1 MIPLGKVS
9 VFAASSW
16 GGFFLEQRMAKL
28 YAEIAKMEAQDDG
41 TVKVWGYASSEAVD
55 SDGEIIAAEAMKA
68 AIPDYMKFGAVR
80 EMHGSNAA
88 GTAIE
93 INVENDGRTF
103 FGAHIVDPVAVTK
116 VKTGVYKGFSIG
128 GSVTARDELNKSQIT
143 GLKLTEISLVDRP
156 ANPDAVFTCYK
167 ADKPKDEEEA
177 DKDDKPSDKSAEE
190 KGDKPKDGDKEPEAE
205 EKDGKDDKKDDE
217 EEDDKKDEAE
227 KSASVNLSESEIAIL
242 KAVLAKAE
250 KPKDEPVAKSMW
262 QVKSLADVLMS
273 LEWLISD
280 ASYDGVDEAVIAQI
294 KESAGKL
301 AESLK
306 ALTVSEADKL
316 VDGLAAKADKSDD
329 LAKAESVDELAKAQ
343 DALKKSNDAL
353 AKAQAEIESLK
364 KQAAPPK
371 GSTKAISKAE
381 DNGED
386 PLNGFE
392 PIVKNDGSLDDVATL
407 VKAAQAG
414 RL

>member
-1 MIPLGKVS
+1 
-9 VFAASSW
+9 
-16 GGFFLEQRMAKL
+16 MAKL

-93 INVENDGRTF
+93 INVEDDGRTF

-177 DKDDKPSDKSAEE
+177 DKAEDDKPSDKSAEG
-190 KGDKPKDGDKEPEAE
+190 KDNKPKDGDKEPETE
-205 EKDGKDDKKDDE
+205 DKDGKDDKE
-217 EEDDKKDEAE
+217 DEAE
-227 KSASVNLSESEIAIL
+227 KSESVNLSESEIVLLKTIL
-242 KAVLAKAE
+242 ARLE
-250 KPKDEPVAKSMW
+250 KSSVPDS
-262 QVKSLADVLMS
+262 
-273 LEWLISD
+273 
-280 ASYDGVDEAVIAQI
+280 
-294 KESAGKL
+294 
-301 AESLK
+301 
-306 ALTVSEADKL
+306 
-316 VDGLAAKADKSDD
+316 

-343 DALKKSNDAL
+343 DALKKSNEAL

-386 PLNGFE
+386 PLKGFQ

-407 VKAAQAG
+407 IKAAQTG

>member
-1 MIPLGKVS
+1 
-9 VFAASSW
+9 
-16 GGFFLEQRMAKL
+16 MAKL

-55 SDGEIIAAEAMKA
+55 SDGEVIAAEAMKA

-93 INVENDGRTF
+93 INVEDDGRTF

-177 DKDDKPSDKSAEE
+177 DKDEDDKTADKTDETPADDAE
-190 KGDKPKDGDKEPEAE
+190 KADGNK
-205 EKDGKDDKKDDE
+205 KDDKE
-217 EEDDKKDEAE
+217 DEAE
-227 KSASVNLSESEIAIL
+227 KSASVELSESEIDIL

-250 KPKDEPVAKSMW
+250 KPKDEPVAKSIY
-262 QVKSLADVLMS
+262 QVKSLTDVLIS
-273 LEWLISD
+273 LKWLIDD
-280 ASYDGVDEAVIAQI
+280 ANYGSVDKDITAQI
-294 KESAGKL
+294 KESAASL

-306 ALTVSEADKL
+306 ALTASEADKL
-316 VDGLAAKADKSDD
+316 VDGLSAKADKSDD
-329 LAKAESVDELAKAQ
+329 LAKAKSVDELAKAQ

-371 GSTKAISKAE
+371 GSTKAIGKAE

-386 PLNGFE
+386 PLNGFQ

-407 VKAAQAG
+407 VKAAQTG

>member
-1 MIPLGKVS
+1 
-9 VFAASSW
+9 
-16 GGFFLEQRMAKL
+16 MAKL

-93 INVENDGRTF
+93 INVEDDGRTF

-167 ADKPKDEEEA
+167 ADKPKAEEEA
-177 DKDDKPSDKSAEE
+177 DKDEDDKTADKADETPADDAEKSD
-190 KGDKPKDGDKEPEAE
+190 DKADGK
-205 EKDGKDDKKDDE
+205 KDDKEDE
-217 EEDDKKDEAE
+217 TE
-227 KSASVNLSESEIAIL
+227 KSASVNLSESEIAVL

-262 QVKSLADVLMS
+262 QVKSLADVLVS
-273 LEWLISD
+273 LKWLIHD
-280 ASYDGVDEAVIAQI
+280 AGYDGTDEDVVAQI
-294 KESAGKL
+294 KESAASL

-407 VKAAQAG
+407 IKAKQTG

>member
-1 MIPLGKVS
+1 MT
-9 VFAASSW
+9 
-16 GGFFLEQRMAKL
+16 KL

-55 SDGEIIAAEAMKA
+55 SDGEVIAAEAMKA

-93 INVENDGRTF
+93 INVEDDGRTF
-103 FGAHIVDPVAVTK
+103 FGAHIVDPIAVTK

-128 GSVTARDELNKSQIT
+128 GSVTARDDLNKSQIT

-156 ANPDAVFTCYK
+156 ANPDAVFTCFK
-167 ADKPKDEEEA
+167 ADKPKADEEA
-177 DKDDKPSDKSAEE
+177 DKDEDDKSADKTDETPADDAE
-190 KGDKPKDGDKEPEAE
+190 KADG
-205 EKDGKDDKKDDE
+205 DKKDDK
-217 EEDDKKDEAE
+217 EDKEDEAE
-227 KSASVNLSESEIAIL
+227 KSVSVNLSESEIAIL
-242 KAVLAKAE
+242 KAVLAKAD
-250 KPKDEPVAKSMW
+250 KPKDEPVAKSMY

-273 LEWLISD
+273 LKWLVDD
-280 ASYDGVDEAVIAQI
+280 AVYVDIDEAVIAQI
-294 KESAGKL
+294 KESAASL

-306 ALTVSEADKL
+306 ALAASEADKL

-329 LAKAESVDELAKAQ
+329 IAKAESADELAKAQ

-371 GSTKAISKAE
+371 GSTKAIGKAE

-386 PLNGFE
+386 PLKGFQ

-407 VKAAQAG
+407 IKAAQTG

>member
-1 MIPLGKVS
+1 
-9 VFAASSW
+9 
-16 GGFFLEQRMAKL
+16 MAKL

-93 INVENDGRTF
+93 INVEDDGRTF
-103 FGAHIVDPVAVTK
+103 FGAHIVDPIAVTK

-177 DKDDKPSDKSAEE
+177 DKEEDEKPADKADETPADDAE
-190 KGDKPKDGDKEPEAE
+190 KADGDKKA
-205 EKDGKDDKKDDE
+205 D

-227 KSASVNLSESEIAIL
+227 KSANVELSESEIAIL

-250 KPKDEPVAKSMW
+250 KPKDEPVTKSMW

-273 LEWLISD
+273 LKWLIED
-280 ASYDGVDEAVIAQI
+280 AAYDNIDEAVIAQI
-294 KESAGKL
+294 KESAGSL
-301 AESLK
+301 AELLK
-306 ALTVSEADKL
+306 AWTVSEADKL
-316 VDGLAAKADKSDD
+316 IDGLATKADKSDG
-329 LAKAESVDELAKAQ
+329 LAKAESANELAKAQ
-343 DALKKSNDAL
+343 DALKKSNEAL

-386 PLNGFE
+386 PLKGFE

-407 VKAAQAG
+407 VKAAQTG

>member
-1 MIPLGKVS
+1 
-9 VFAASSW
+9 
-16 GGFFLEQRMAKL
+16 MAKL

-93 INVENDGRTF
+93 INVEDDGRTF

-167 ADKPKDEEEA
+167 ADKPKDEEEV
-177 DKDDKPSDKSAEE
+177 DKAEDDKPSDKSAEE
-190 KGDKPKDGDKEPEAE
+190 EDDKPKDGDKKPEAE
-205 EKDGKDDKKDDE
+205 DKDDKDDK
-217 EEDDKKDEAE
+217 EDDKEDEAE
-227 KSASVNLSESEIAIL
+227 KSASVDLSESEIVLL
-242 KAVLAKAE
+242 KTILAKAE
-250 KPKDEPVAKSMW
+250 KQEAATK
-262 QVKSLADVLMS
+262 AD
-273 LEWLISD
+273 D
-280 ASYDGVDEAVIAQI
+280 PVDE
-294 KESAGKL
+294 S
-301 AESLK
+301 
-306 ALTVSEADKL
+306 VSKS
-316 VDGLAAKADKSDD
+316 DKSDD

-364 KQAAPPK
+364 KLAAPPK

-386 PLNGFE
+386 PLNGFQ

-407 VKAAQAG
+407 VKAAQTG

>member
-1 MIPLGKVS
+1 
-9 VFAASSW
+9 
-16 GGFFLEQRMAKL
+16 MAKL

-93 INVENDGRTF
+93 INVEDDGRTF

-167 ADKPKDEEEA
+167 ADKPKDEEA
-177 DKDDKPSDKSAEE
+177 E
-190 KGDKPKDGDKEPEAE
+190 KGEDDKPKDGDKEPEAE
-205 EKDGKDDKKDDE
+205 DKGDKGDKKDDKE
-217 EEDDKKDEAE
+217 DEAE
-227 KSASVNLSESEIAIL
+227 KSASVELSESEIAIL

-250 KPKDEPVAKSMW
+250 KQEAATKADEP
-262 QVKSLADVLMS
+262 
-273 LEWLISD
+273 
-280 ASYDGVDEAVIAQI
+280 VDEAVS
-294 KESAGKL
+294 KS
-301 AESLK
+301 
-306 ALTVSEADKL
+306 
-316 VDGLAAKADKSDD
+316 DKSDD
-329 LAKAESVDELAKAQ
+329 LAKAEMADALAKAQ

-386 PLNGFE
+386 PLKGFQ

-407 VKAAQAG
+407 IKAKQTG

>member
-1 MIPLGKVS
+1 
-9 VFAASSW
+9 
-16 GGFFLEQRMAKL
+16 MAKL

-93 INVENDGRTF
+93 INVEDDGRTF

-177 DKDDKPSDKSAEE
+177 DKAEDDKTDDKTDETPADDAE
-190 KGDKPKDGDKEPEAE
+190 KADG
-205 EKDGKDDKKDDE
+205 DKKDDKDDK
-217 EEDDKKDEAE
+217 EDDKEDETE

-250 KPKDEPVAKSMW
+250 KQEAVTK
-262 QVKSLADVLMS
+262 AD
-273 LEWLISD
+273 D
-280 ASYDGVDEAVIAQI
+280 HVDE
-294 KESAGKL
+294 S
-301 AESLK
+301 
-306 ALTVSEADKL
+306 VSKS
-316 VDGLAAKADKSDD
+316 DKSDD
-329 LAKAESVDELAKAQ
+329 LAKAEMADALAKAQ

-371 GSTKAISKAE
+371 GSTKDISKAE

-386 PLNGFE
+386 LLKGFQ

-407 VKAAQAG
+407 IKAKQTG

>member
-1 MIPLGKVS
+1 
-9 VFAASSW
+9 
-16 GGFFLEQRMAKL
+16 MAKL

-93 INVENDGRTF
+93 INVEDDGRTF

-167 ADKPKDEEEA
+167 ADKPKNEEEA
-177 DKDDKPSDKSAEE
+177 DKEEDDKPSDKSAEDE
-190 KGDKPKDGDKEPEAE
+190 DEKPKDGDKKPEAE
-205 EKDGKDDKKDDE
+205 DKDDKDDKDD
-217 EEDDKKDEAE
+217 DKEDEAE

-250 KPKDEPVAKSMW
+250 KQEPVTK
-262 QVKSLADVLMS
+262 AD
-273 LEWLISD
+273 D
-280 ASYDGVDEAVIAQI
+280 PVDESV
-294 KESAGKL
+294 GK
-301 AESLK
+301 S
-306 ALTVSEADKL
+306 
-316 VDGLAAKADKSDD
+316 DKSDD
-329 LAKAESVDELAKAQ
+329 LAKAEMADALAKAQ

-353 AKAQAEIESLK
+353 AKAQAEIKSLK

-407 VKAAQAG
+407 IKAKQTG

>member
-1 MIPLGKVS
+1 
-9 VFAASSW
+9 
-16 GGFFLEQRMAKL
+16 MAKL

-55 SDGEIIAAEAMKA
+55 SDGEVIAAEAMKA

-93 INVENDGRTF
+93 INVEDDGRTF

-128 GSVTARDELNKSQIT
+128 GSVTSRNELNKSQIT

-156 ANPDAVFTCYK
+156 ANPDAVFTCFK
-167 ADKPKDEEEA
+167 ADKPKDEEEEA
-177 DKDDKPSDKSAEE
+177 DKDDEPSDKSTEE
-190 KGDKPKDGDKEPEAE
+190 EDENPKDGDKEPKAE
-205 EKDGKDDKKDDE
+205 DKDDKDDS
-217 EEDDKKDEAE
+217 KKDEAE

-262 QVKSLADVLMS
+262 QVKSLADVLAS
-273 LEWLISD
+273 LKWLIED
-280 ASYDGVDEAVIAQI
+280 AIYDDVDAAVIAQI
-294 KESAGKL
+294 KESAGSL

-329 LAKAESVDELAKAQ
+329 LAKAESADELAKAQ

-371 GSTKAISKAE
+371 GSTKAIGKAE

-386 PLNGFE
+386 PLQGFQ

-407 VKAAQAG
+407 VKAAQTG

>member
-9 VFAASSW
+9 VCRLFM

-93 INVENDGRTF
+93 INVEDDGRTF

-156 ANPDAVFTCYK
+156 ANPDAVFTCFK
-167 ADKPKDEEEA
+167 ADKPKDEEEV
-177 DKDDKPSDKSAEE
+177 DKDDKPSDKSAEKE
-190 KGDKPKDGDKEPEAE
+190 GDKPKDGDKEPEAE
-205 EKDGKDDKKDDE
+205 DKDDKDDKD
-217 EEDDKKDEAE
+217 DDKKDETE
-227 KSASVNLSESEIAIL
+227 KSASVDLSESEITIL

-250 KPKDEPVAKSMW
+250 KPKDEPVTKSMW

-273 LEWLISD
+273 LKWLIED
-280 ASYDGVDEAVIAQI
+280 AVYGNIDEAVIAQI
-294 KESAGKL
+294 KESAGSL

-343 DALKKSNDAL
+343 DALKKSNEAL

-386 PLNGFE
+386 LLNGFQ

-407 VKAAQAG
+407 VKAAQTG

>member
-1 MIPLGKVS
+1 
-9 VFAASSW
+9 
-16 GGFFLEQRMAKL
+16 MAKL

-93 INVENDGRTF
+93 INVEDDGRTF

-156 ANPDAVFTCYK
+156 ANPDAVFTCFK
-167 ADKPKDEEEA
+167 ADKPKDEEEV
-177 DKDDKPSDKSAEE
+177 DKDDKPSDKSAEKE
-190 KGDKPKDGDKEPEAE
+190 GDKPKDGDKEPEAE
-205 EKDGKDDKKDDE
+205 DKDDKDDKD
-217 EEDDKKDEAE
+217 DDKKDETE
-227 KSASVNLSESEIAIL
+227 KSASVDLSESEITIL

-250 KPKDEPVAKSMW
+250 KPKDEPVTKSMW

-273 LEWLISD
+273 LKWLIED
-280 ASYDGVDEAVIAQI
+280 AVYGNIDEAVIAQI
-294 KESAGKL
+294 KESAGSL

-343 DALKKSNDAL
+343 DALKKSNEAL

-386 PLNGFE
+386 LLNGFQ

-407 VKAAQAG
+407 VKAAQTG

>member
-1 MIPLGKVS
+1 
-9 VFAASSW
+9 
-16 GGFFLEQRMAKL
+16 MAKL

-93 INVENDGRTF
+93 INVEDDGRTF
-103 FGAHIVDPVAVTK
+103 FGAHIVDPVAVMK

-156 ANPDAVFTCYK
+156 ANPDAVLTCFK
-167 ADKPKDEEEA
+167 AGKPKDEEEA

-190 KGDKPKDGDKEPEAE
+190 ESDKPKDGDKKPEAE
-205 EKDGKDDKKDDE
+205 DKDDKGDKSGKDDK
-217 EEDDKKDEAE
+217 EDDKEDETE
-227 KSASVNLSESEIAIL
+227 KSESVNLSESEIVLLKTIL
-242 KAVLAKAE
+242 ARFE
-250 KPKDEPVAKSMW
+250 KS
-262 QVKSLADVLMS
+262 
-273 LEWLISD
+273 
-280 ASYDGVDEAVIAQI
+280 
-294 KESAGKL
+294 SAP
-301 AESLK
+301 
-306 ALTVSEADKL
+306 
-316 VDGLAAKADKSDD
+316 DD
-329 LAKAESVDELAKAQ
+329 LAKSESVDELAKAQ

-386 PLNGFE
+386 PLKGFE

-407 VKAAQAG
+407 IKAKQTG

>member
-1 MIPLGKVS
+1 
-9 VFAASSW
+9 
-16 GGFFLEQRMAKL
+16 MAKL

-93 INVENDGRTF
+93 INVEDDGRTF

-156 ANPDAVFTCYK
+156 ANPDAVFTCFK
-167 ADKPKDEEEA
+167 TDKPKDDEETA
-177 DKDDKPSDKSAEE
+177 DDDAE
-190 KGDKPKDGDKEPEAE
+190 KADG
-205 EKDGKDDKKDDE
+205 DKKDDK
-217 EEDDKKDEAE
+217 EDDKKDEAE

-250 KPKDEPVAKSMW
+250 KPKDELVAKSMW

-273 LEWLISD
+273 LKWLIND
-280 ASYDGVDEAVIAQI
+280 AGYDGVDESVIAQI
-294 KESAGKL
+294 KESAGSL

-329 LAKAESVDELAKAQ
+329 LAKAESADELAKAQ

-371 GSTKAISKAE
+371 GSTKAIGKAE

-386 PLNGFE
+386 PLKGFQ

-407 VKAAQAG
+407 VKAAQSG

>member
-1 MIPLGKVS
+1 
-9 VFAASSW
+9 
-16 GGFFLEQRMAKL
+16 MAKL

-55 SDGEIIAAEAMKA
+55 SDGEVIAAEAMKA

-93 INVENDGRTF
+93 INVEDDGRTF
-103 FGAHIVDPVAVTK
+103 FGAHIVDPVAVAK

-156 ANPDAVFTCYK
+156 ANPDAVFTCFK

-177 DKDDKPSDKSAEE
+177 ADKDDEPADKTDETPADDTE
-190 KGDKPKDGDKEPEAE
+190 KADG
-205 EKDGKDDKKDDE
+205 DKKDDK
-217 EEDDKKDEAE
+217 EDDKKDEAE
-227 KSASVNLSESEIAIL
+227 KSVSVELSESEIAIL

-250 KPKDEPVAKSMW
+250 KPKDELVTKSMW
-262 QVKSLADVLMS
+262 QVKSLADVLMP
-273 LEWLISD
+273 LKLLIND
-280 ASYDGVDEAVIAQI
+280 AGYDGVDESVIAQI
-294 KESAGKL
+294 KESAGSL

-329 LAKAESVDELAKAQ
+329 LAKAESADELAKAQ

-371 GSTKAISKAE
+371 GSTKAIGKAE

-386 PLNGFE
+386 PLQGFQ

-407 VKAAQAG
+407 VKAAQTG

>member
-1 MIPLGKVS
+1 
-9 VFAASSW
+9 
-16 GGFFLEQRMAKL
+16 MAKL

-55 SDGEIIAAEAMKA
+55 SDGEIIVAEAMKA

-93 INVENDGRTF
+93 INVEDDGRTF

-156 ANPDAVFTCYK
+156 ANPDAVFTCFK

-177 DKDDKPSDKSAEE
+177 DKDDEPSDKSAEE
-190 KGDKPKDGDKEPEAE
+190 EGDKPKDGDKEPEAE
-205 EKDGKDDKKDDE
+205 DKDGKDGK
-217 EEDDKKDEAE
+217 EDDKDDKEDEAE
-227 KSASVNLSESEIAIL
+227 KSASVNLSESEIALL

-250 KPKDEPVAKSMW
+250 KPKDEPVTKSMW
-262 QVKSLADVLMS
+262 QVKSLADVLTS
-273 LEWLISD
+273 LKWLIED
-280 ASYDGVDEAVIAQI
+280 AAYDNIDEAVIAQI
-294 KESAGKL
+294 KESAGSL

-329 LAKAESVDELAKAQ
+329 LAKAEMADALAKAQ

-386 PLNGFE
+386 PLKGFE

-407 VKAAQAG
+407 VKAAQTG

>member
-1 MIPLGKVS
+1 
-9 VFAASSW
+9 
-16 GGFFLEQRMAKL
+16 MAKL

-55 SDGEIIAAEAMKA
+55 SDGEVIAAEAMKA

-93 INVENDGRTF
+93 INVEDDGRTF

-167 ADKPKDEEEA
+167 ADKPKDGEETA
-177 DKDDKPSDKSAEE
+177 DKDDEPADKADDTE
-190 KGDKPKDGDKEPEAE
+190 KADG
-205 EKDGKDDKKDDE
+205 DKKDDK
-217 EEDDKKDEAE
+217 DDKEDEAE

-273 LEWLISD
+273 LKWLIND
-280 ASYDGVDEAVIAQI
+280 AGYDGVDESVIAQI
-294 KESAGKL
+294 KESAGSL

-329 LAKAESVDELAKAQ
+329 LAKAESVDELTKAQ

-371 GSTKAISKAE
+371 GSAKAISKAE

-386 PLNGFE
+386 PLNGFQ

-407 VKAAQAG
+407 IKAKQTG

>member
-1 MIPLGKVS
+1 
-9 VFAASSW
+9 
-16 GGFFLEQRMAKL
+16 MAKL

-93 INVENDGRTF
+93 INVEDDGRTF

-167 ADKPKDEEEA
+167 ADKPKEDEEAGKDE
-177 DKDDKPSDKSAEE
+177 DDKPSDKSGEGEA
-190 KGDKPKDGDKEPEAE
+190 DKPKDGDKEPEAE
-205 EKDGKDDKKDDE
+205 DKDGKDDK
-217 EEDDKKDEAE
+217 DDKEDEAE
-227 KSASVNLSESEIAIL
+227 KSASVDLSESEIAIL
-242 KAVLAKAE
+242 KAVLARFE
-250 KPKDEPVAKSMW
+250 KSSMPD
-262 QVKSLADVLMS
+262 S
-273 LEWLISD
+273 
-280 ASYDGVDEAVIAQI
+280 
-294 KESAGKL
+294 
-301 AESLK
+301 
-306 ALTVSEADKL
+306 
-316 VDGLAAKADKSDD
+316 
-329 LAKAESVDELAKAQ
+329 LAKAELVDELAKAQ

-386 PLNGFE
+386 PLNGFQ

-407 VKAAQAG
+407 VKAAQTG

>member
-1 MIPLGKVS
+1 
-9 VFAASSW
+9 
-16 GGFFLEQRMAKL
+16 MAKL

-55 SDGEIIAAEAMKA
+55 SDGEVITAEAMKA

-93 INVENDGRTF
+93 INVEDDGRTF

-116 VKTGVYKGFSIG
+116 VKKGVYKGFSIG
-128 GSVTARDELNKSQIT
+128 GGVTARNELNKSQIT

-156 ANPDAVFTCYK
+156 ANPDAVFTCFK
-167 ADKPKDEEEA
+167 ADKPKDEEETA
-177 DKDDKPSDKSAEE
+177 DKDDEPADKADETPADDTE
-190 KGDKPKDGDKEPEAE
+190 KADG
-205 EKDGKDDKKDDE
+205 DKKDDK
-217 EEDDKKDEAE
+217 EDDKKDEAE

-262 QVKSLADVLMS
+262 QIKSLADVLMS
-273 LEWLISD
+273 LKWLIED
-280 ASYDGVDEAVIAQI
+280 AVYGNIDEAVVAQI
-294 KESAGKL
+294 KESAGSL

-306 ALTVSEADKL
+306 ALTISEADKL

-329 LAKAESVDELAKAQ
+329 LAKAESADELAKAQ

-386 PLNGFE
+386 PLKGFQ

>member
-1 MIPLGKVS
+1 
-9 VFAASSW
+9 
-16 GGFFLEQRMAKL
+16 MAKL

-93 INVENDGRTF
+93 INVEDDGRTF

-128 GSVTARDELNKSQIT
+128 GSVTSRDELNKSQIT

-177 DKDDKPSDKSAEE
+177 DKEEDDKPADKADETPADDAE
-190 KGDKPKDGDKEPEAE
+190 KADG
-205 EKDGKDDKKDDE
+205 DKKDDK
-217 EEDDKKDEAE
+217 DDKEDETE
-227 KSASVNLSESEIAIL
+227 KSASVELSESEIAIL

-273 LEWLISD
+273 LKWLIED
-280 ASYDGVDEAVIAQI
+280 AAYDNIDETVIAQI
-294 KESAGKL
+294 KESAGSL

-306 ALTVSEADKL
+306 ALTISEADKL

-329 LAKAESVDELAKAQ
+329 LAKAEMADALAKAQ

-364 KQAAPPK
+364 KKAAPPK

-386 PLNGFE
+386 PLNGFQ

-407 VKAAQAG
+407 VKAAHAG

>member
-1 MIPLGKVS
+1 
-9 VFAASSW
+9 
-16 GGFFLEQRMAKL
+16 MAKL

-93 INVENDGRTF
+93 INVEDDGRTF

-156 ANPDAVFTCYK
+156 ANPDAVFTCFK

-177 DKDDKPSDKSAEE
+177 ANKDDKPSDKSAEE
-190 KGDKPKDGDKEPEAE
+190 EGDKPKDGDKEPEAE
-205 EKDGKDDKKDDE
+205 DKDDKDDK
-217 EEDDKKDEAE
+217 EDDKKDETE
-227 KSASVNLSESEIAIL
+227 KSASVNLSEAEITIL
-242 KAVLAKAE
+242 KAVLARFE
-250 KPKDEPVAKSMW
+250 KS
-262 QVKSLADVLMS
+262 
-273 LEWLISD
+273 
-280 ASYDGVDEAVIAQI
+280 AV
-294 KESAGKL
+294 
-301 AESLK
+301 
-306 ALTVSEADKL
+306 
-316 VDGLAAKADKSDD
+316 SDD
-329 LAKAESVDELAKAQ
+329 LAKAESADELAKAQ

-371 GSTKAISKAE
+371 GSAKAIGKAE

-386 PLNGFE
+386 PLKGFQ

-407 VKAAQAG
+407 VKAVQAG

>member
-1 MIPLGKVS
+1 
-9 VFAASSW
+9 
-16 GGFFLEQRMAKL
+16 MAKL

-93 INVENDGRTF
+93 INVEDDGRTF

-156 ANPDAVFTCYK
+156 ANPDAVFTCFK

-177 DKDDKPSDKSAEE
+177 DKEEDDKADETPADDAE
-190 KGDKPKDGDKEPEAE
+190 KADGDKKA
-205 EKDGKDDKKDDE
+205 D
-217 EEDDKKDEAE
+217 EEDDKKGEAE

-242 KAVLAKAE
+242 KAALAKAE
-250 KPKDEPVAKSMW
+250 KPKDEPVTKSMW

-273 LEWLISD
+273 LKWLIED
-280 ASYDGVDEAVIAQI
+280 AAYDNIDEAVIAQI
-294 KESAGKL
+294 KESAASL

-329 LAKAESVDELAKAQ
+329 LAKAKSVDELAKAQ

-386 PLNGFE
+386 PLNGFQ

-407 VKAAQAG
+407 IKAKQTG

>member
-1 MIPLGKVS
+1 MT
-9 VFAASSW
+9 
-16 GGFFLEQRMAKL
+16 KL
-28 YAEIAKMEAQDDG
+28 YAQIAKTEAQDDG

-55 SDGEIIAAEAMKA
+55 SDGEVVAAEAMKA

-93 INVENDGRTF
+93 INVEDDGRTF

-128 GSVTARDELNKSQIT
+128 GRVTARNDLNKSQIT

-156 ANPDAVFTCYK
+156 ANPDAVFTCFK
-167 ADKPKDEEEA
+167 ADKPKDEAGAA
-177 DKDDKPSDKSAEE
+177 DKDGKPSDKPTEE
-190 KGDKPKDGDKEPEAE
+190 EDENPKDGDKGPKTEDKGD
-205 EKDGKDDKKDDE
+205 KDA
-217 EEDDKKDEAE
+217 DKKDEAG
-227 KSASVNLSESEIAIL
+227 KSASVNLSESEIAAL
-242 KAVLAKAE
+242 KAVLAKAD
-250 KPKDEPVAKSMW
+250 KPKGGPAAKSMY
-262 QVKSLADVLMS
+262 QVKSPADVLMS
-273 LEWLISD
+273 LKWLVED
-280 ASYDGVDEAVIAQI
+280 AAYDNIDEAVTAQI
-294 KESAGKL
+294 KESAAGL

-306 ALTVSEADKL
+306 ALAASEADKPA
-316 VDGLAAKADKSDD
+316 DGLAAKAGKSGD
-329 LAKAESVDELAKAQ
+329 LAKAESADELAKAQ

-364 KQAAPPK
+364 KQAVPPK

-386 PLNGFE
+386 PLKGFQ
-392 PIVKNDGSLDDVATL
+392 PIVKNDGTLDDVATL
-407 VKAAQAG
+407 IKAKQTG

>member
-1 MIPLGKVS
+1 MT
-9 VFAASSW
+9 
-16 GGFFLEQRMAKL
+16 KL

-55 SDGEIIAAEAMKA
+55 SDGEVIAAEAMKA

-93 INVENDGRTF
+93 INVEDDGRTF
-103 FGAHIVDPVAVTK
+103 FGAHIVDPIAVTK

-156 ANPDAVFTCYK
+156 ANPDAVFTCFK

-177 DKDDKPSDKSAEE
+177 TDTDGKPSDKSTEE
-190 KGDKPKDGDKEPEAE
+190 EDENPKDGDKEPKTE
-205 EKDGKDDKKDDE
+205 DKDD
-217 EEDDKKDEAE
+217 KDEAE
-227 KSASVNLSESEIAIL
+227 KSVSVNLSESEIAIL
-242 KAVLAKAE
+242 KAVLAKAD
-250 KPKDEPVAKSMW
+250 KPKDEPVAKSMY

-273 LEWLISD
+273 LKWLVDD
-280 ASYDGVDEAVIAQI
+280 AVYVDIDEAVIAQI
-294 KESAGKL
+294 KESAASL

-306 ALTVSEADKL
+306 ALAASEADKL

-329 LAKAESVDELAKAQ
+329 IAKAESADELAKAQ

-371 GSTKAISKAE
+371 GSTKAIGKAE

-386 PLNGFE
+386 PLKGFQ

-407 VKAAQAG
+407 IKAAQTG

>member
-1 MIPLGKVS
+1 
-9 VFAASSW
+9 
-16 GGFFLEQRMAKL
+16 MAKL

-55 SDGEIIAAEAMKA
+55 SDGEVITAQAMKA

-93 INVENDGRTF
+93 INVEDDGRTF

-156 ANPDAVFTCYK
+156 ANPDAVFTCFK

-177 DKDDKPSDKSAEE
+177 ADKDDEPADKADETPADDTE
-190 KGDKPKDGDKEPEAE
+190 KADGEKVDDKE
-205 EKDGKDDKKDDE
+205 
-217 EEDDKKDEAE
+217 DEAE

-262 QVKSLADVLMS
+262 QVKSLADVLTS
-273 LEWLISD
+273 LKWLIED
-280 ASYDGVDEAVIAQI
+280 AAYDNVDETVIAQI
-294 KESAGKL
+294 KESAGSL

-306 ALTVSEADKL
+306 ALAASEADKL

-371 GSTKAISKAE
+371 GSTKAIGKAE

-386 PLNGFE
+386 PLNGFQ
-392 PIVKNDGSLDDVATL
+392 PIVKNNGSLDDVATL
-407 VKAAQAG
+407 VKAAHAG

>member
-1 MIPLGKVS
+1 
-9 VFAASSW
+9 
-16 GGFFLEQRMAKL
+16 MAKL

-93 INVENDGRTF
+93 INVEDDGRTF

-143 GLKLTEISLVDRP
+143 GLRLTEISLVDRP
-156 ANPDAVFTCYK
+156 ANPDAVFTCFK

-177 DKDDKPSDKSAEE
+177 DKDEDDKSA
-190 KGDKPKDGDKEPEAE
+190 DKPDETPAEKADGDKV
-205 EKDGKDDKKDDE
+205 DDK
-217 EEDDKKDEAE
+217 EDDKKDEAE

-262 QVKSLADVLMS
+262 QVKSMADVLMS
-273 LEWLISD
+273 LKWLIED
-280 ASYDGVDEAVIAQI
+280 AAYDNIDEAVIAQI
-294 KESAGKL
+294 KESAGSL
-301 AESLK
+301 SESMK

-329 LAKAESVDELAKAQ
+329 LAKAESADELAKAQ

-353 AKAQAEIESLK
+353 AKAEAEIESLK

-371 GSTKAISKAE
+371 GSAKAISKAE

-386 PLNGFE
+386 PLNGFQ
-392 PIVKNDGSLDDVATL
+392 PIMKNDGSLDDVATL
-407 VKAAQAG
+407 VKAAQTG

>member
-1 MIPLGKVS
+1 
-9 VFAASSW
+9 
-16 GGFFLEQRMAKL
+16 MAKL

-55 SDGEIIAAEAMKA
+55 SDGEVIAAEAMKA

-93 INVENDGRTF
+93 INVEDDGRTF

-156 ANPDAVFTCYK
+156 ANPDAVFTCFK
-167 ADKPKDEEEA
+167 ADKPKDEEETA
-177 DKDDKPSDKSAEE
+177 NKDDEPADTE
-190 KGDKPKDGDKEPEAE
+190 KADG
-205 EKDGKDDKKDDE
+205 DKKDDK
-217 EEDDKKDEAE
+217 EDDKKDEAE
-227 KSASVNLSESEIAIL
+227 KSASIELSESEIAIL

-250 KPKDEPVAKSMW
+250 KQEAATKADEPVDESVSKS
-262 QVKSLADVLMS
+262 
-273 LEWLISD
+273 
-280 ASYDGVDEAVIAQI
+280 
-294 KESAGKL
+294 
-301 AESLK
+301 
-306 ALTVSEADKL
+306 
-316 VDGLAAKADKSDD
+316 DKSDD

-371 GSTKAISKAE
+371 GSIKAISKAE

-386 PLNGFE
+386 PLNGFQ

-407 VKAAQAG
+407 VKAAQTG

>member
-1 MIPLGKVS
+1 
-9 VFAASSW
+9 
-16 GGFFLEQRMAKL
+16 MAKL

-93 INVENDGRTF
+93 INVEDDGRTF

-156 ANPDAVFTCYK
+156 ANPDAVFTCFK

-177 DKDDKPSDKSAEE
+177 TDKDDKTADKADETPADDAE
-190 KGDKPKDGDKEPEAE
+190 KADG
-205 EKDGKDDKKDDE
+205 DKKDDK
-217 EEDDKKDEAE
+217 DDKEDETE
-227 KSASVNLSESEIAIL
+227 KSASVDLSESEIAIL

-262 QVKSLADVLMS
+262 QVKSLADVLVS
-273 LEWLISD
+273 LKWLIHD
-280 ASYDGVDEAVIAQI
+280 AGYDGTDEAVVAQI
-294 KESAGKL
+294 KESAGSL

-407 VKAAQAG
+407 IKAKQTG

>member
-93 INVENDGRTF
+93 INVEDDGRTF

-177 DKDDKPSDKSAEE
+177 DKDDKPSDKSDEE
-190 KGDKPKDGDKEPEAE
+190 EGGKPKDGDKEPEAE
-205 EKDGKDDKKDDE
+205 DKEDGKKDDKEDE
-217 EEDDKKDEAE
+217 TE

-242 KAVLAKAE
+242 KAVLARFE
-250 KPKDEPVAKSMW
+250 KSAV
-262 QVKSLADVLMS
+262 
-273 LEWLISD
+273 SD
-280 ASYDGVDEAVIAQI
+280 G
-294 KESAGKL
+294 
-301 AESLK
+301 
-306 ALTVSEADKL
+306 
-316 VDGLAAKADKSDD
+316 
-329 LAKAESVDELAKAQ
+329 LAKAESADELAKAQ

-353 AKAQAEIESLK
+353 AKAHAEIESLK

-386 PLNGFE
+386 PLNGFQ

-407 VKAAQAG
+407 VKAAQTG

>member
-1 MIPLGKVS
+1 
-9 VFAASSW
+9 
-16 GGFFLEQRMAKL
+16 MAKL

-55 SDGEIIAAEAMKA
+55 SDGEVIAAEAMKA

-93 INVENDGRTF
+93 INVEDDGRTF

-156 ANPDAVFTCYK
+156 ANPDAVFTCFK

-177 DKDDKPSDKSAEE
+177 MDKDDKPADKSAED
-190 KGDKPKDGDKEPEAE
+190 KDDKPKDGDKEPEAE
-205 EKDGKDDKKDDE
+205 DKGGKDDKKDDKE
-217 EEDDKKDEAE
+217 DEAE
-227 KSASVNLSESEIAIL
+227 KSASVELSESEITIL

-250 KPKDEPVAKSMW
+250 KSKDEPVAKSMW
-262 QVKSLADVLMS
+262 QVKSLADVLAS
-273 LEWLISD
+273 LKWLIED
-280 ASYDGVDEAVIAQI
+280 AIYDDVDAAVIAQI
-294 KESAGKL
+294 KESAGSL

-316 VDGLAAKADKSDD
+316 VNGLAAKADKSDD
-329 LAKAESVDELAKAQ
+329 LAKAESADELAKAQ

-371 GSTKAISKAE
+371 GSAKAIGKAE

-386 PLNGFE
+386 PLKGFQ

-407 VKAAQAG
+407 VKAAQTG

>member
-1 MIPLGKVS
+1 
-9 VFAASSW
+9 
-16 GGFFLEQRMAKL
+16 MAKL

-55 SDGEIIAAEAMKA
+55 SDGEVIAAEAMKA

-80 EMHGSNAA
+80 EMHGSTAA

-93 INVENDGRTF
+93 INVEDDGRTF

-177 DKDDKPSDKSAEE
+177 DKDEDDKPADKTDETPADDAE
-190 KGDKPKDGDKEPEAE
+190 KADDKADGK
-205 EKDGKDDKKDDE
+205 KDDKE
-217 EEDDKKDEAE
+217 DEAE

-250 KPKDEPVAKSMW
+250 KPKDEPVTKSMW
-262 QVKSLADVLMS
+262 QVKSLADVLVS
-273 LEWLISD
+273 LKWLIND
-280 ASYDGVDEAVIAQI
+280 ASYDGVDKDIITQI
-294 KESAGKL
+294 KDSAASL

-306 ALTVSEADKL
+306 ELTASEADRL

-329 LAKAESVDELAKAQ
+329 LAKAESADELAKAQ

-371 GSTKAISKAE
+371 GSAKAISKAE

-386 PLNGFE
+386 PLKGFQ

-407 VKAAQAG
+407 VKAAQTG

>member
-1 MIPLGKVS
+1 
-9 VFAASSW
+9 
-16 GGFFLEQRMAKL
+16 MAKL

-93 INVENDGRTF
+93 INVEDDGRTF

-128 GSVTARDELNKSQIT
+128 GSVTARDELNKSKIT

-177 DKDDKPSDKSAEE
+177 DKAENDKPSDKSAEE
-190 KGDKPKDGDKEPEAE
+190 EDDKPKDGDKEPKAE
-205 EKDGKDDKKDDE
+205 DKGDKEDDKDDKE
-217 EEDDKKDEAE
+217 DEAE

-250 KPKDEPVAKSMW
+250 K
-262 QVKSLADVLMS
+262 Q
-273 LEWLISD
+273 
-280 ASYDGVDEAVIAQI
+280 EA
-294 KESAGKL
+294 
-301 AESLK
+301 
-306 ALTVSEADKL
+306 
-316 VDGLAAKADKSDD
+316 AAKADEHVDESVSKSDKSDD
-329 LAKAESVDELAKAQ
+329 LAKAEMADALAKAQ

-407 VKAAQAG
+407 IKAKQTG

>member
-1 MIPLGKVS
+1 
-9 VFAASSW
+9 
-16 GGFFLEQRMAKL
+16 MAKL

-93 INVENDGRTF
+93 INVEDDGRTF

-128 GSVTARDELNKSQIT
+128 GTVTARDELNKSQIT

-156 ANPDAVFTCYK
+156 ANPDAVFTCFK
-167 ADKPKDEEEA
+167 ADKPKDEEEAA

-190 KGDKPKDGDKEPEAE
+190 EGDKPKDGDKEPEAE
-205 EKDGKDDKKDDE
+205 DKDGKDDKDDK
-217 EEDDKKDEAE
+217 EDDKKDETE
-227 KSASVNLSESEIAIL
+227 KSASVDLSEAEIAIL
-242 KAVLAKAE
+242 KAVLARFE
-250 KPKDEPVAKSMW
+250 KS
-262 QVKSLADVLMS
+262 
-273 LEWLISD
+273 
-280 ASYDGVDEAVIAQI
+280 AV
-294 KESAGKL
+294 
-301 AESLK
+301 
-306 ALTVSEADKL
+306 
-316 VDGLAAKADKSDD
+316 SDD
-329 LAKAESVDELAKAQ
+329 LAKAESADELAKAQ
-343 DALKKSNDAL
+343 DALKKKNEAL
-353 AKAQAEIESLK
+353 AKAQAELESLK

-371 GSTKAISKAE
+371 GSAKAISKAE

-386 PLNGFE
+386 PLKGFQ

>member
-1 MIPLGKVS
+1 
-9 VFAASSW
+9 
-16 GGFFLEQRMAKL
+16 MAKL

-55 SDGEIIAAEAMKA
+55 SDGEVIAAEAMKA

-93 INVENDGRTF
+93 INVEDDGRTF

-167 ADKPKDEEEA
+167 ANKPKDEEEA
-177 DKDDKPSDKSAEE
+177 ADKDDEPADKADETPADDTE
-190 KGDKPKDGDKEPEAE
+190 KADG
-205 EKDGKDDKKDDE
+205 DKKDDK
-217 EEDDKKDEAE
+217 EDDKKDEAE

-250 KPKDEPVAKSMW
+250 KQEAATKADEPVDESVIKS
-262 QVKSLADVLMS
+262 
-273 LEWLISD
+273 
-280 ASYDGVDEAVIAQI
+280 
-294 KESAGKL
+294 
-301 AESLK
+301 
-306 ALTVSEADKL
+306 
-316 VDGLAAKADKSDD
+316 DKSDD
-329 LAKAESVDELAKAQ
+329 LAKAELADELAKAQ

-371 GSTKAISKAE
+371 GSTKAIGKAE

-386 PLNGFE
+386 PLQGFQ

-407 VKAAQAG
+407 VKAAQTG

>member
-1 MIPLGKVS
+1 
-9 VFAASSW
+9 
-16 GGFFLEQRMAKL
+16 MAKL

-93 INVENDGRTF
+93 INVEDDGRTF

-177 DKDDKPSDKSAEE
+177 DKDDKPSDKSAEDE
-190 KGDKPKDGDKEPEAE
+190 DDKPKDGDKKPEAE
-205 EKDGKDDKKDDE
+205 DKDGKDDKD
-217 EEDDKKDEAE
+217 DDKEDETE

-262 QVKSLADVLMS
+262 QVKSLADVLTS
-273 LEWLISD
+273 LKWLIED
-280 ASYDGVDEAVIAQI
+280 AAYDNIDEAVIAQI
-294 KESAGKL
+294 KESAASL

-386 PLNGFE
+386 PLKGFE

-407 VKAAQAG
+407 VKAAQTG

>member
-1 MIPLGKVS
+1 
-9 VFAASSW
+9 
-16 GGFFLEQRMAKL
+16 MAKL

-93 INVENDGRTF
+93 INVEDDGRTF

-156 ANPDAVFTCYK
+156 ANPDAVFTCFK
-167 ADKPKDEEEA
+167 ADKPKADEEA
-177 DKDDKPSDKSAEE
+177 DKEEDEKPTDKADETPADDTE
-190 KGDKPKDGDKEPEAE
+190 KADG
-205 EKDGKDDKKDDE
+205 DKKDDK
-217 EEDDKKDEAE
+217 EDKEDETG
-227 KSASVNLSESEIAIL
+227 KSASVELSESEIAIL

-250 KPKDEPVAKSMW
+250 KPKDDPVAKSMW
-262 QVKSLADVLMS
+262 QVKSLADVLLS
-273 LEWLISD
+273 LKWLIND
-280 ASYDGVDEAVIAQI
+280 AGYDGVDEAVIAQI
-294 KESAGKL
+294 KESAANL

-329 LAKAESVDELAKAQ
+329 LAKAESAGELAKAQ

-371 GSTKAISKAE
+371 GSTKAIGKAE

-386 PLNGFE
+386 PLKGFQ
-392 PIVKNDGSLDDVATL
+392 PVVKNDGSLDDVATL
-407 VKAAQAG
+407 IKAKQTG

>member
-1 MIPLGKVS
+1 
-9 VFAASSW
+9 
-16 GGFFLEQRMAKL
+16 MAKL

-55 SDGEIIAAEAMKA
+55 SDGEVITAQAMKA

-93 INVENDGRTF
+93 INVEDDGRTF

-116 VKTGVYKGFSIG
+116 VKKGVYKGFSIG
-128 GSVTARDELNKSQIT
+128 GGVTARDELNKSQIT

-156 ANPDAVFTCYK
+156 ANPDAVFTCFK
-167 ADKPKDEEEA
+167 ADKPKDGEEA
-177 DKDDKPSDKSAEE
+177 AD
-190 KGDKPKDGDKEPEAE
+190 KGDKPIEKTDETPADDAEKADGDTVDDKE
-205 EKDGKDDKKDDE
+205 DDKKDD
-217 EEDDKKDEAE
+217 AE

-250 KPKDEPVAKSMW
+250 KPKDEPVAQSMY

-273 LEWLISD
+273 LKWLVDD
-280 ASYDGVDEAVIAQI
+280 AAYVDVDEAVITQI
-294 KESAGKL
+294 KESAGSL

-306 ALTVSEADKL
+306 ALTISEADKL

-371 GSTKAISKAE
+371 GSTKAIGKAE

-386 PLNGFE
+386 PLNGFQ

-407 VKAAQAG
+407 IKAKQTG

>member
-1 MIPLGKVS
+1 
-9 VFAASSW
+9 
-16 GGFFLEQRMAKL
+16 MAKL

-55 SDGEIIAAEAMKA
+55 SDGEVIAAEAMKA

-93 INVENDGRTF
+93 INVEDDGRTF

-167 ADKPKDEEEA
+167 ADKPKADEEA
-177 DKDDKPSDKSAEE
+177 DKDEDEKPADKADDTE
-190 KGDKPKDGDKEPEAE
+190 KADG
-205 EKDGKDDKKDDE
+205 DKKDDK
-217 EEDDKKDEAE
+217 EDGKKDEAE
-227 KSASVNLSESEIAIL
+227 KSASVELSESEIAIL

-250 KPKDEPVAKSMW
+250 KPKDKPVAKSMW

-273 LEWLISD
+273 LKWLIED
-280 ASYDGVDEAVIAQI
+280 AAYGNIDEAVIAQI
-294 KESAGKL
+294 KESAGSL

-329 LAKAESVDELAKAQ
+329 LAKAESADELAKAQ

-353 AKAQAEIESLK
+353 TKAQAEIESLK

-371 GSTKAISKAE
+371 GSTKAIGKAE

-386 PLNGFE
+386 PLQGFQ

-407 VKAAQAG
+407 VKAAQTG